1 MQRSSEFLTK
11 VTSDTQAEAT
21 KVIRSVTTLR
31 EVEADYE
38 RPLKQRE
45 AARVSTN
52 TKLSVTNKMTQ
63 PLVTPLVV
71 DRMSIEEAL
80 TRFMDRMGGA
90 TGTDFQQ
97 NECTRERERERAR
110 EREREIV
117 SH

>member
-45 AARVSTN
+45 AARFSTN

-80 TRFMDRMGGA
+80 TRFMDRMCE
-90 TGTDFQQ
+90 QQ
-97 NECTRERERERAR
+97 EQISNRMSALEKERERESERERER
-110 EREREIV
+110 
-117 SH
+117 